1 VVASSDYQ
9 LGRQIGQLLRQS
21 DGNGVADAR
30 LLNHLP
36 DYLGQDL
43 LLLAPLRDLL
53 MRPGLRNLLLQDQQA
68 LVLSGRDSLI
78 ADLQLTYSGVITD
91 RLQRALNGILN
102 LPDTA
107 ATGVPFSST
116 AATSATTYTAAGPP
130 PPPANA
136 TVACTILPAATGQS
150 GLNSAAV
157 ALLALVCGGA
167 LVALIWVLI
176 NQSQQTRQ
184 APSPASQPPQTSS
197 PATTPPPRRVETP
210 STPSSPWGAAEQYK
224 FGQGPSQT
232 YPNTCAFSQT
242 DASGEQTLTD
252 KSQLEFWACRD
263 EGGNPDSGY
272 AVTWGDGKRTTY
284 QFMDGGSGRVVGT
297 NGHGVAMQWR
307 NDTHN
312 GRPII
317 VITHQDGATSWI
329 PGHVGD

>member
-1 VVASSDYQ
+1 MVASSDYQ

-91 RLQRALNGILN
+91 RLQRVLNGILN
-102 LPDTA
+102 LPD
-107 ATGVPFSST
+107 
-116 AATSATTYTAAGPP
+116 TAAGPP

-136 TVACTILPAATGQS
+136 TVAYTIQPAATGQS
-150 GLNSAAV
+150 GLNSAVV

-210 STPSSPWGAAEQYK
+210 STPSSPWGPAEQYK

-284 QFMDGGSGRVVGT
+284 QFMDGGSGSVVGT
-297 NGHGVAMQWR
+297 NGQGVAMQWR

-312 GRPII
+312 GQPII